1 MNHVEKSSIEKQNQ
15 AMSDVINTTDHSS
28 ASPQQQIT
36 QLLNGIQQDHRI
48 YSQLLVLLVS
58 QRTMIVERQ
67 SDPLENLNQL
77 IEQIYQQLKE
87 STNQRL
93 LLLKSLNIPAQSD
106 GMHALFS
113 RLPNAMADKARGLWQ
128 QLEQQAINCKQLNES
143 NTQLLMMQQEILN
156 RLLNNEAE
164 LIYQP

>member
-1 MNHVEKSSIEKQNQ
+1 MNHAEKNSIEKQKQ
-15 AMSDVINTTDHSS
+15 DMSHAINTTDHSS

-48 YSQLLVLLVS
+48 YSQLQVLLIS

-67 SDPLENLNQL
+67 SEPLENLNQL
-77 IEQIYQQLKE
+77 VEQIYQQLKE

-93 LLLKSLNIPAQSD
+93 LLLKSLNIPTQSD
-106 GMHALFS
+106 GMYFLFS
-113 RLPNAMADKARGLWQ
+113 RLPDVMANKARRLWQ
-128 QLEQQAINCKQLNES
+128 QLEQQVTDCKQLNER

-156 RLLNNEAE
+156 RLLNNDAQ